1 VTFLSYVTGSVHT
14 LFQEQITRFKNDN
27 SSYRKSGNIVTNNP
41 QGMQYVFSYWYYENA
56 DLSIIIQI
64 KSDLL
69 ELFYLAFYIAR
80 YRWIL

>member
-1 VTFLSYVTGSVHT
+1 MTFLSYVTGSVHT

-56 DLSIIIQI
+56 DLKLFVQKYY
-64 KSDLL
+64 KSR
-69 ELFYLAFYIAR
+69 EKYVK
-80 YRWIL
+80 